1 MEPVQQVV
9 ERLEHRGLLLESCED
24 SPGYIPARD
33 IETISLDQVIG
44 AVRSPVEDA
53 KIIEERY
60 ISLPGVDEISR
71 GIEEGIQ
78 KALGGQTLKDLVLS
92 AGQDGA
98 EAERPGSP

>member
-33 IETISLDQVIG
+33 IETISLEEVIG

-71 GIEEGIQ
+71 GIEEGM
-78 KALGGQTLKDLVLS
+78 KAALGGRTVKDLV
-92 AGQDGA
+92 QDGA
-98 EAERPGSP
+98 GDKNASEVPARP